1 MATTKTRPTA
11 TPLDD
16 IQTPPEPTQQ
26 QLAAAQ
32 ISVGTTAT
40 TASALDT
47 PTMSPPGTASAVTAA
62 AAGWL
67 TNKHVLMTWQTSGPL
82 DNWAFV
88 DGGTGWKHLTQ
99 SGDVAIRGMALL
111 AAGARTGGGL
121 VHLNEG
127 AAGAIDAMYLW

>member
-16 IQTPPEPTQQ
+16 IQTPPDPTQQ
-26 QLAAAQ
+26 QLAVAQ
-32 ISVGTTAT
+32 ISVKTTA

-47 PTMSPPGTASAVTAA
+47 PTMLPPGTAGAVTAA

-67 TNKHVLMTWQTSGPL
+67 TNRHVLMTWQTTGAL
-82 DNWAFV
+82 DNWAYI
-88 DGGTGWKHLTQ
+88 DGGAGWKHLTQ

-111 AAGARTGGGL
+111 AAGARAGGGL
-121 VHLNEG
+121 VNLYEG
-127 AAGAIDAMYLW
+127 AAAIDAMYLW

>member
-32 ISVGTTAT
+32 ISAGTTAA
-40 TASALDT
+40 ASGLDT
-47 PTMSPPGTASAVTAA
+47 PTMSPPGTASAASAA

-82 DNWAFV
+82 DNWAFI
-88 DGGTGWKHLTQ
+88 DGGTGWRHLTQ

-111 AAGARTGGGL
+111 AAGARASGGAVQL
-121 VHLNEG
+121 YEG
-127 AAGAIDAMYLW
+127 AGGAIDAMYLW